1 MRGRQEEKGRG
12 QVGRGRWRKRT
23 SLSGGGTEI
32 EEEKEERRGWGLVG
46 GRLGRGWVRVG
57 WWLRGR
63 THRRGF
69 TVSEV

>member
-1 MRGRQEEKGRG
+1 MAKEDEP
-12 QVGRGRWRKRT
+12 VG
-23 SLSGGGTEI
+23 GGGTEI

-46 GRLGRGWVRVG
+46 GRLGKGWVRVG

>member
-1 MRGRQEEKGRG
+1 MGERRRARSNETTGDAAIGREGQRPPGKGMRG
-12 QVGRGRWRKRT
+12 QVGGVGR
-23 SLSGGGTEI
+23 
-32 EEEKEERRGWGLVG
+32 
-46 GRLGRGWVRVG
+46 